1 MTRITH
7 IVVHYTATFP
17 DQPVTR
23 EIVDRWHRER
33 GWSGIGYHWL
43 VTRDGVVEAGRPEHV
58 TGAHVANRNT
68 GTIGVCWAGGLDR
81 ASGPN
86 VGVKNMTPV
95 QERALVSLLREIK
108 ARHPQAEIVGHKDL
122 AATLCPGFD
131 VRSWWAAHERD
142 RQQRET
148 AALMPAPV
156 VPRSYPSDPLP
167 TARPPEP
174 APVGFWGWLR
184 SLFRA

>member
-1 MTRITH
+1 MTRINRIT
-7 IVVHYTATFP
+7 VHYSATFP
-17 DQPVTR
+17 DQPVSR
-23 EIVDRWHRER
+23 DIVDRWHRER
-33 GWSGIGYHWL
+33 GFSGGVGYHWL
-43 VTRDGVVEAGRPEHV
+43 VLRDGTVQAGRPEGV
-58 TGAHVANRNT
+58 TGAHVRGHNT
-68 GTIGVCWAGGLDR
+68 GNIGVCWAGGLER

-86 VGVKNMTPV
+86 VGVKNMTPA
-95 QERALVSLLREIK
+95 QERALVALLREIK
-108 ARHPQAEIVGHKDL
+108 GRYPQAEILGHRDL
-122 AATLCPGFD
+122 VATQCPGFD

-156 VPRSYPSDPLP
+156 VPRSYPSLP

-174 APVGFWGWLR
+174 APVGFWAWLR